1 MCVEYFIAIT
11 PPEKYGE
18 SILQFQKMWLN
29 NTLPS
34 LVEPHI
40 TVKSQAG
47 LNEDEHWINSIET
60 ICGSFPMF
68 DLLINGVK
76 SFKKFVV
83 YLGVESDKIK
93 ELHRSIVQSISPD
106 PEMSRRYYEL
116 DLYEP
121 HLTLASKEY
130 GMSETELSEMIEL
143 ANKYFLDF
151 QPFIVDSLKI
161 YKLFENKYHMIQEIE
176 LMHTD

>member
-1 MCVEYFIAIT
+1 
-11 PPEKYGE
+11 
-18 SILQFQKMWLN
+18 
-29 NTLPS
+29 
-34 LVEPHI
+34 
-40 TVKSQAG
+40 
-47 LNEDEHWINSIET
+47 
-60 ICGSFPMF
+60 
-68 DLLINGVK
+68 
-76 SFKKFVV
+76 
-83 YLGVESDKIK
+83 
-93 ELHRSIVQSISPD
+93 
-106 PEMSRRYYEL
+106 MSRRYYEL

-161 YKLFENKYHMIQEIE
+161 YKLLENKYHMFQEIE